1 MAQATPQNTGREIP
15 GLPGLLWDILRVG
28 RGRPEGTVL
37 RQHARLH
44 RLIEYAR
51 SRSSYYRE
59 RYAAFPRGICD
70 LRELPPLSKS
80 DLMANFDG
88 WATDPAVTRET
99 AEAFIADPIR
109 IGHLYLDRYV
119 AFSTSGTTG
128 TPAVILQDLGAM
140 SVYQGLL
147 LARRLPTL
155 IAAGAFRPFW
165 RNRARTATIITTG
178 GHFASSVVEA
188 LVRTRYPRLAGRNRT
203 FSLMA
208 PLPELVRGLNEF
220 RPAVVGSYPT
230 ALAVL
235 AGEQAAGRLR
245 IAPALLLSGAERLST
260 PLGKRISETFQ
271 CPLRDTYAAS
281 EFMGIAFDCRFGR
294 LHVNADWLI
303 LEPVDA
309 DGEPVAPGKASHTT
323 LLTNLANLVQP
334 LIRYDLG
341 DSVTVFPAACP
352 CGSPLPA
359 IRPEGRRDEI
369 LWIELADGA
378 PRPLIPLVLA
388 TAVEEA
394 PGLLRYQVLQ
404 AGPRRLRLRLEEAPG
419 HDRAQVCGDVVH
431 RLRAYLSSQGLASV
445 EVELSEERPRSD
457 TAGGKLR
464 QFFVEPGG

>member
-1 MAQATPQNTGREIP
+1 MALLPPKDPGRQIP
-15 GLPGLLWDILRVG
+15 GFPGLLWDILRAG
-28 RGRPEGTVL
+28 RGRPEDAVF
-37 RQHARLH
+37 RQQARLR

-51 SRSSYYRE
+51 SRSPYYRE
-59 RYAAFPRGICD
+59 RYAALPRDAHALPAIPPVSKA
-70 LRELPPLSKS
+70 EL
-80 DLMANFDG
+80 MTNFDR

-99 AEAFIADPIR
+99 AEAFIADPTR
-109 IGHLYLDRYV
+109 IGHLYLERYV

-128 TPAVILQDLGAM
+128 TPAVFLHDRGAM

-155 IAAGAFRPFW
+155 IASGAFRPFMK
-165 RNRARTATIITTG
+165 NRARTATIIATG

-188 LVRTRYPRLAGRNRT
+188 LVRSRHPRLAGRNRT
-203 FSLMA
+203 FSLMT
-208 PLPELVRGLNEF
+208 PLPALVRELNEF
-220 RPAVVGSYPT
+220 RPAIVGSYPT

-245 IAPALLLSGAERLST
+245 IAPALLLTGAERLST
-260 PLGKRISETFQ
+260 PLGRRISESFQ
-271 CPLRDTYAAS
+271 CPVRDTYAAS
-281 EFMGIAFDCRFGR
+281 EFMGIAFDCRYGR

-309 DGEPVAPGKASHTT
+309 AGVPVAPGESSHTT

-341 DSVTVFPAACP
+341 DSVTAFPAACP

-359 IRPEGRRDEI
+359 IRPEGRRDDT
-369 LWIELADGA
+369 LWIELAGGVI
-378 PRPLIPLVLA
+378 RPLIPLVLA

-394 PGLLRYQVLQ
+394 PGVLRYQVLQ
-404 AGPRRLRLRLEEAPG
+404 AGPRRLRLRLDEAPG
-419 HDRAQVCGDVVH
+419 YDRARVCDDALR

-445 EVELSEERPRSD
+445 EVGLSEERPRSD
-457 TAGGKLR
+457 TAGGKMR
-464 QFFVEPGG
+464 QFYVEPGG